1 MLTKGIQG
9 YRVFEGP
16 VSGLFCL
23 YTAMQL
29 A

>member
-9 YRVFEGP
+9 CRVFEGP
-16 VSGLFCL
+16 FSGLFCM